1 MDDIYLGT
9 LKAGDVKKVGTE
21 LSSVFFLIFFF
32 SGYIENVIK
41 LQKDSS
47 NNKYIVIYGSDWSSN
62 SKSEWKENYIEITL
76 TVQPSSF
83 TKIASLLKDEAIY
96 NTKIMKY

>member
-32 SGYIENVIK
+32 RLHRKCDKTAKGFFK
-41 LQKDSS
+41 
-47 NNKYIVIYGSDWSSN
+47 
-62 SKSEWKENYIEITL
+62 
-76 TVQPSSF
+76 
-83 TKIASLLKDEAIY
+83 
-96 NTKIMKY
+96 